1 MENDISIKSEPVVI
15 PNHLFVEHGNEIEE
29 LISRRPP
36 FIVRRGTMLL
46 FFIMLATIL
55 TSWLIRYPDIILA
68 SAKLTSINAPKP
80 VITLVN
86 GKLIKLN
93 VHENQQ
99 VAKNEVLGFIES
111 TGNHQQII
119 NLSADLQAARISLNN
134 KQPELVNKY
143 FNDYAM
149 QLGELQTAYQVFSQ
163 AFLYFKNY
171 LSNGFYLRKKKM
183 LTTDM
188 ENLHRLHSSL
198 MEQKGLNEEDL
209 SLSQK
214 TFAANELLKHDSVI
228 SAFDYRN
235 EQSKL
240 ISKKLNM
247 PQVAVSIITNES
259 QQNEKKKEIEE
270 LENTIS
276 QQKNIF
282 LQALNTFIS
291 QIEDWKRKYLLIAPI
306 EGKIS
311 FASFMQENQQL
322 QANQTICFIN
332 PENSRYYAQ
341 IIIPQTNLGKVYVGQ
356 QVLLR
361 FPSYPSEEYGALSG
375 RIEFISHIPT
385 DSGYLAR
392 VVLPE
397 GLTTIYK
404 HQILYRDGLTANGEI
419 ITKDMR
425 LLERIY
431 YSIVRKS
438 Q

>member
-1 MENDISIKSEPVVI
+1 LENDISIKSEPVVI